1 MPNPQEAV
9 LDLFYGRWRSQTLY
23 AGVKLDIFEVL
34 GRAPLPA
41 AGVASELGLDP
52 GMTYRLLR
60 ALSSLGLLCRHD
72 TQSFSVSEAGEVL
85 RSDHPESMRD
95 ALLLREGPEHTAVW
109 KHLPAIIRDGKQDGF
124 VREFGATAFVHADRE
139 PSYGK
144 AFDAG
149 MSSQSRLQTGWTLDA
164 LRDCDLASVEHLCD
178 VGGGQGHLLCH
189 LLARYPH
196 LHGTLFDRSGV
207 IEKGPAPW
215 VEALSVGERCS
226 FVAGDMFIDVPGA
239 DVYVMKM
246 ILHDWDD
253 DECVRILGNLLV
265 RAGPAGRVFI
275 VEHVIPD
282 SGQPDFAAL
291 FDMHMMCWGTGR
303 ERTEQEYQ
311 ALLEKSGWR
320 FVRTWFAP
328 GGAIGV
334 IEGAMPSGGGLLR
347 SGERSAH

>member
-23 AGVKLDIFEVL
+23 AGVKLGLFEVL
-34 GRAPLPA
+34 GRAPSPA
-41 AGVASELGLDP
+41 ARVASELGLDP
-52 GMTYRLLR
+52 DMTYRLLR

-72 TQSFSVSEAGEVL
+72 ARSFSVSEAGEVL
-85 RSDHPESMRD
+85 RSDHPHSMRD
-95 ALLLREGPEHTAVW
+95 ALLLREGPEHTAIW
-109 KHLPAIIRDGKQDGF
+109 KHLPAIVRDGKQDGF
-124 VREFGATAFVHADRE
+124 VREYGATAFDHADSE

-149 MSSQSRLQTGWTLDA
+149 MSSLSRLQTDWTLDA
-164 LRDCDLASVEHLCD
+164 LRDCDLASVAHLCD
-178 VGGGQGHLLCH
+178 VGGGQGHLLGH

-196 LHGTLFDRSGV
+196 LHGTLFDRSAV

-215 VEALSVGERCS
+215 VEALSVGERCN
-226 FVAGDMFIDVPGA
+226 FVAGDMFADVPGA
-239 DVYVMKM
+239 DMYIMKM

-253 DECVRILGNLLV
+253 DECIRILGNLLV

-311 ALLEKSGWR
+311 ALLEKSGWL
-320 FVRTWFAP
+320 FVKTWFAP
-328 GGAIGV
+328 SGAVGV
-334 IEGAMPSGGGLLR
+334 IEGARPSGGGLLQ